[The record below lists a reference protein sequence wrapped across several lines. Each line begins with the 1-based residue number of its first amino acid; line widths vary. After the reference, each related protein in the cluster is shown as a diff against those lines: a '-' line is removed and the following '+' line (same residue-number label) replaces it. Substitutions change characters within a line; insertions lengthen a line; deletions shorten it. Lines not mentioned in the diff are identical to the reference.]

1 MTRFK
6 NVLGVV
12 VIVAS
17 MVTSM
22 CGVLGAG
29 ADLVEQIKK

>member
-1 MTRFK
+1 MARFK
-6 NVLGVV
+6 NILGVV

-22 CGVLGAG
+22 CGVLGTA
-29 ADLVEQIKK
+29 AALVEQIKQ

>member
-1 MTRFK
+1 MARFK
-6 NVLGVV
+6 NILGVV

-17 MVTSM
+17 RVTSM
-22 CGVLGAG
+22 CGVLVTG